1 MYMELE
7 TYGGFKLT
15 LKLHH
20 ISGVNRTMLL
30 WMDKCEDLLIYHMHI
45 NGVYCISNSDH
56 NSMKQGNLNMT
67 NKIEMDRV
75 IEDSKKRFL

>member
-1 MYMELE
+1 MIYMELE
-7 TYGGFKLT
+7 TYGEFELT

-30 WMDKCEDLLIYHMHI
+30 WMDKCEDLLIYHMHS

-56 NSMKQGNLNMT
+56 K
-67 NKIEMDRV
+67 V
-75 IEDSKKRFL
+75 IFCDIVYYRIYQED